1 MNELM
6 IFDNPEFGTVR
17 TLEEDGAILFCGSD
31 VAKALGY
38 TNPRDALSRHCRGVV
53 KRDAWVQTG
62 EKADGTPATR
72 ATEMSFIPESDLYRL
87 IFSSKLP
94 TAEKF
99 TDWVTIEVLPSIR
112 KHGQY
117 VAPQVD
123 ATRPLTPDDYLRA
136 ASILATCKSDR
147 LKYVIPL
154 IRKAGIEVAAYEGGR
169 NKPRDVTTAN
179 LINRACND
187 YGLSL
192 RGIERASGISAT
204 QLSRIRRGESF
215 PSVERAAIIRDAIER
230 LEPACVDG
238 MNTAAEES

>member
-6 IFDNPEFGTVR
+6 IFDNPEFGIVR

-38 TNPRDALSRHCRGVV
+38 SRPKDAISAHAKGAV
-53 KRDAWVQTG
+53 KRRTLTSGG
-62 EKADGTPATR
+62 EQ
-72 ATEMSFIPESDLYRL
+72 EMSFIPESDLYRL

-99 TDWVTIEVLPSIR
+99 TDWVTVEVLPSIR

-117 VAPQVD
+117 IAPQVD

-147 LKYVIPL
+147 LKYVMPL

>member
-6 IFDNPEFGTVR
+6 FFDNPEFGTVR

-38 TNPRDALSRHCRGVV
+38 AKPQNAIATHCRGAL
-53 KRDAWVQTG
+53 KR
-62 EKADGTPATR
+62 GTPTVGGEQ
-72 ATEMSFIPESDLYRL
+72 EMSFIPESDLYRL

-94 TAEKF
+94 TAERF
-99 TDWVTIEVLPSIR
+99 TDWVTVEVLPSIR

-117 VAPQVD
+117 AVPQAE

-154 IRKAGIEVAAYEGGR
+154 IRKAGIEVAAYESGR
-169 NKPRDVTTAN
+169 DKPRDVTTAN

-192 RGIERASGISAT
+192 RGIERASGVSAV

-215 PSVERAAIIRDAIER
+215 PSAERAAIIRDAIER

-238 MNTAAEES
+238 VSAAAEES

>member
-6 IFDNPEFGTVR
+6 IFNNPEFGTVR
-17 TLEEDGAILFCGSD
+17 AIEVDGEPWIVGKDIA
-31 VAKALGY
+31 VALGY
-38 TNPRDALSRHCRGVV
+38 TDSFGALKKHVDEEDKLVCQIDSAGQ
-53 KRDAWVQTG
+53 KRDVTV
-62 EKADGTPATR
+62 
-72 ATEMSFIPESDLYRL
+72 INESGLYSL
-87 IFSSKLP
+87 ILSSKLP
-94 TAEKF
+94 DAKKF
-99 TDWVTIEVLPSIR
+99 KRWVTVEVLPSIR

-147 LKYVIPL
+147 LKYVMPL

-238 MNTAAEES
+238 MNAAAEES

>member
-6 IFDNPEFGTVR
+6 IFNNPEFGTVR
-17 TLEEDGAILFCGSD
+17 AIEVDGEPWIVGKDIA
-31 VAKALGY
+31 VALGY
-38 TNPRDALSRHCRGVV
+38 TDSFGALKKHVDEEDKLVCQIDSAGQ
-53 KRDAWVQTG
+53 KRDVTV
-62 EKADGTPATR
+62 
-72 ATEMSFIPESDLYRL
+72 INESGLYSL
-87 IFSSKLP
+87 ILSSKLP
-94 TAEKF
+94 DAKKF
-99 TDWVTIEVLPSIR
+99 KRWVTVEVLPSIR

-147 LKYVIPL
+147 LKYVMPL

-215 PSVERAAIIRDAIER
+215 PSVERAAIIHDAIER

-238 MNTAAEES
+238 MNAAAEES